1 MKVGITFSTF
11 DLFHAGHVKMLEEAK
26 RQCDYLIVG
35 LQLDP
40 SIDRPEKNGPS
51 QSIIE
56 RYIQLKGSKHVDE
69 IVPYVSEQ
77 HLEDVLKSFKIDV
90 RIIGDEYKEKNFT
103 GRTYCEEKGIEI
115 FAYSPPTSKKMR
127 EIETGMSGLDMN
139 ELQVQLNAIGVH
151 WIEVDINNYTSY
163 DGSHIFS
170 ESAERLSVHI
180 GESILPF
187 LSNTKSS
194 KKNN

>member
-77 HLEDVLKSFKIDV
+77 DLEDILRSFKLMFELLAMSTRKRTLLV
-90 RIIGDEYKEKNFT
+90 EIIAKKKE
-103 GRTYCEEKGIEI
+103 
-115 FAYSPPTSKKMR
+115 
-127 EIETGMSGLDMN
+127 
-139 ELQVQLNAIGVH
+139 
-151 WIEVDINNYTSY
+151 
-163 DGSHIFS
+163 
-170 ESAERLSVHI
+170 
-180 GESILPF
+180 
-187 LSNTKSS
+187 
-194 KKNN
+194 